1 MADQPEAVSGRAVST
16 FLRGGLGAYE
26 CAERWK
32 WIMSGTPNK
41 FLTCAQRT
49 LCKPSPPFVQAHPSP
64 YVRRSMDGA
73 AAARAAEANVDSR
86 AAKRRQA
93 SRQRARERERRNA
106 KLAIEKQRA
115 DEKAYEDTLV
125 AEAKRRARKL
135 MGG

>member
-1 MADQPEAVSGRAVST
+1 MRRAVEIDHE
-16 FLRGGLGAYE
+16 R
-26 CAERWK
+26 RWK
-32 WIMSGTPNK
+32 SLNK
-41 FLTCAQRT
+41 FFTYAQRA
-49 LCKPSPPFVQAHPSP
+49 LCKPSPPSVQTHPSP

-93 SRQRARERERRNA
+93 SRQRARERERQNV

-115 DEKAYEDTLV
+115 DEKAHEGTLV
-125 AEAKRRARKL
+125 AEAKRRAQL